1 MASERSV
8 RNRLLG
14 WLVVP
19 LGVVLLA
26 AGLVTY
32 RSSLKVAVDSYD
44 RSLLDPAL
52 AIAGR
57 LRVEGTDI
65 HLDLPKSVLDVLHV
79 DSSDRLFFSVTAN
92 GRVLAGQEDLPAPP
106 RGVGAQEPVFY
117 DAIYRGEPV
126 RVAALAVPATGG
138 PVIVRAA
145 ETRIKRERIAQDIL
159 ITHAAVDIL
168 VLVVALAAVWVG
180 VGRGL
185 APLEKLRVE
194 IGKRSHRDLRPVQE
208 SQAPD
213 EVRPLVREINEL
225 LKRLRVAIELQQQ
238 FVADAAHQLRTPLAA
253 LQAQVEAARGEP
265 LPPGLASTANQLQAA
280 ARRASRLVHQ
290 LLTLASVDPSVERPY
305 VPQQVDL
312 AELMQHDLS
321 DWILQADARRI
332 DLGFE
337 LAPARVL
344 GEAQLI
350 QELAASLVDNAVKY
364 TSAGGVVTLRTGQR
378 DGRPYLEV
386 QDNGPGIPELERD
399 RVFERFHRVRGAP
412 GAGSG
417 LGLAIAREIAH
428 RHAGSIVLGVPPGGG
443 TRITVYFPPPLQFS
457 PPVGDG

>member
-26 AGLVTY
+26 AGVVTY
-32 RSSLKVAVDSYD
+32 RSSLKVAADSYD

-65 HLDLPKSVLDVLHV
+65 QLDLPKSVLDALHV
-79 DSSDRLFFSVTAN
+79 DSSDRLFFSVTSN
-92 GRVLAGQEDLPAPP
+92 GRVLAGQEDLPTPP
-106 RGVGAQEPVFY
+106 RGVRAQEPVFY

-126 RVAALAVPATGG
+126 RVAALAVPAAGG

-145 ETRIKRERIAQDIL
+145 ETRIKRERIAQEIL
-159 ITHAAVDIL
+159 VTHAAVDIL
-168 VLVVALAAVWVG
+168 VLVVALGAVWIG
-180 VGRGL
+180 IGRGL
-185 APLEKLRVE
+185 APLEKLRAE
-194 IGKRSHRDLRPVQE
+194 IGKRSHRDLRPVEE

-265 LPPGLASTANQLQAA
+265 LPPPLDGTVNQLQAA

-290 LLTLASVDPSVERPY
+290 LLTLASVDPSVERPFA
-305 VPQQVDL
+305 PQQVDL

-344 GEAQLI
+344 GEPDLI

-364 TSAGGVVTLRTGQR
+364 TPAGGVVTLTTGQH
-378 DGRPYLEV
+378 DGRPCLEV
-386 QDNGPGIPELERD
+386 RDNGPGIPESERD
-399 RVFERFHRVRGAP
+399 RVFERFHRGRGAA

-417 LGLAIAREIAH
+417 LGLPIAREIAY
-428 RHAGSIVLGVPPGGG
+428 RHAASIVLDVPPGGG
-443 TRITVYFPPPLQFS
+443 TRIIVCFPPPAG
-457 PPVGDG
+457 GD